1 MSGTWYGEEP
11 PTPRAISALDWLRIA
26 WRGGPLVVLLLICFP
41 LLLVCRPLERA
52 IWGLKRPFT
61 PYITQFVC
69 IWACR
74 FLSLQRE
81 VVGMPM
87 RGAGAY
93 VSNHVSFLDI
103 FVLNACKRLY
113 FVAKAEVSTWPG
125 VGWLARG
132 TGTVFIRRDR
142 REAAAQTKL
151 FEDRLIAGHH
161 LLFFPEGTSTDG
173 KQVLPF
179 KTTLFAAFFSDRLQ
193 GEISVQPVSL
203 RYHAPAGAHPGHY
216 GWWGDMDFGPSL
228 LQILATPG
236 RGRVEV
242 IYHPPLPVNAISNRK
257 ALAQAAEAAVRHGL
271 ETGTALV

>member
-1 MSGTWYGEEP
+1 MNGTWYGQEP
-11 PTPRAISALDWLRIA
+11 PTPRRIGALDWLRIL
-26 WRGGPLVVLLLICFP
+26 WRGGPLIILLLICFP
-41 LLLVCRPLERA
+41 LLLILRLPERA
-52 IWGLKRPFT
+52 IWGLKRPIT

-74 FLSLQRE
+74 FLSLRRE
-81 VVGMPM
+81 VIGQPM
-87 RGAGAY
+87 REAGAY

-113 FVAKAEVSTWPG
+113 FVAKAEVSGWPG
-125 VGWLARG
+125 VGWLALG

-151 FEDRLIAGHH
+151 FEDRLIAGHQ

-173 KQVLPF
+173 HQVLPF

-203 RYHAPAGAHPGHY
+203 RYHAPKGANPRHY

-242 IYHPPLPVNAISNRK
+242 VYHAPLPVTASSNRK
-257 ALAQAAEAAVRHGL
+257 ALAKAAEEAVRHGL
-271 ETGTALV
+271 ETGTSLT